1 MVQALSFNFKDS
13 TNLKWIMKHDNLSSF
28 IFFCKSFLLC
38 LATVIQMKELKNRGG
53 NLLVSTYG
61 KAKGRKTIKLHKF
74 FNNSRRNVKVLM
86 NCEKNELRCKR
97 GCDDEDGMM
106 WYRKRRRL
114 S

>member
-1 MVQALSFNFKDS
+1 
-13 TNLKWIMKHDNLSSF
+13 
-28 IFFCKSFLLC
+28 
-38 LATVIQMKELKNRGG
+38 
-53 NLLVSTYG
+53 LVSTYG

-114 S
+114 SHIVGLRMNRLKLKRVEEAGVLQYITSSHRT